1 MNADILVDRVHKYYW
16 CKVLKKRNKE
26 YSYSNCVPE
35 GVHFVHLAAA
45 VHDDGAVTIMM
56 ILVVVMTAMT
66 RLIGAAGAQG
76 GVDLVDLAAPLR
88 SPVRRCEAQDR
99 PAAYIPQVSCCQEL
113 ALKQDL
119 MKCWHCKK
127 GVGVRIKTVRY
138 RT

>member
-1 MNADILVDRVHKYYW
+1 MQGSQ
-16 CKVLKKRNKE
+16 KRNKE
-26 YSYSNCVPE
+26 YSNSNWVPE
-35 GVHFVHLAAA
+35 GVHFVDLAAA
-45 VHDDGAVTIMM
+45 VHDDGAVTMRM

-76 GVDLVDLAAPLR
+76 CVHLVDLAAPLR

-99 PAAYIPQVSCCQEL
+99 PAAHIPQVSCCQEL
-113 ALKQDL
+113 ALTPEV

>member
-1 MNADILVDRVHKYYW
+1 MQGSQ
-16 CKVLKKRNKE
+16 KRNKE
-26 YSYSNCVPE
+26 YSNSNWVPE

-45 VHDDGAVTIMM
+45 VHDDGAVTMMM

-66 RLIGAAGAQG
+66 TLIGAAGAQG
-76 GVDLVDLAAPLR
+76 GVHLVDLAAPLR

-99 PAAYIPQVSCCQEL
+99 PAAHIPQVSCCQEL
-113 ALKQDL
+113 ALTPEV

-127 GVGVRIKTVRY
+127 GVDVRIRTVKY